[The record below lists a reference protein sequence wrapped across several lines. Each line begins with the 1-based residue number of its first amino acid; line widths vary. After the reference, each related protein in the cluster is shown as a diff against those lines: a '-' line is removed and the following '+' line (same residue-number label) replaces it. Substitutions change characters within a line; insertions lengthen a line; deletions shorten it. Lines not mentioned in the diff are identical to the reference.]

1 MFVHQ
6 SGVAVLETDHE
17 LTNAKAERVKAELRA
32 IGIEAVILPVGMSLV
47 HAAVQ
52 GMDDEG
58 DDE

>member
-17 LTNAKAERVKAELRA
+17 LTNAKVERVKAELRA

-52 GMDDEG
+52 GMPEDDE
-58 DDE
+58 